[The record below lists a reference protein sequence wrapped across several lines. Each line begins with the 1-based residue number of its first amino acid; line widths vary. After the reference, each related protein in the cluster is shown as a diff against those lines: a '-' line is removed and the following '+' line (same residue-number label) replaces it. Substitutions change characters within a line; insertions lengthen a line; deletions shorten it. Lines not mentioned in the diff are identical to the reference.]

1 MQNRDTLRLEKQL
14 CFPLYA
20 ASRELIKRHRPYL
33 DALGLTY
40 TQYIVMLVIWEE
52 RKISVKKLGERLFL
66 DSGTLTPVLK
76 SLEAKKLVTRKRSGT
91 DERVLMVQLTEKGGS
106 LRERALNI
114 PEHILGGVSLD
125 RDEVKELLRLAN
137 KLISRAPEPEP
148 ETQEGEKNLE
158 IISLDLRGCKFY
170 FEVHERIAK
179 AFNFS
184 ERYER
189 NWDAFRQLIYGE
201 KNPLLVR
208 ILGLRGLPESW
219 KRDMDK
225 MLDILDEKKQNF
237 PGSFDYKLID

>member
-1 MQNRDTLRLEKQL
+1 MRSKDPLKLENQL

-40 TQYIVMLVIWEE
+40 TQYIAMLVIWEE

-76 SLEAKKLVTRKRSGT
+76 SLEAKRLVTRKRSDA
-91 DERVLMVQLTEKGGS
+91 DERILMVQLSEKGSS

-114 PEHILGGVSLD
+114 PEHIQSSIPLD
-125 RDEVKELLRLAN
+125 RDEIKDLLHLTN
-137 KLISRAPEPEP
+137 KLISRETEPEP
-148 ETQEGEKNLE
+148 ETKENEKNLE
-158 IISLDLRGCKFY
+158 VINLDLRGCKFY

-237 PGSFDYKLID
+237 PGSFDYQLID